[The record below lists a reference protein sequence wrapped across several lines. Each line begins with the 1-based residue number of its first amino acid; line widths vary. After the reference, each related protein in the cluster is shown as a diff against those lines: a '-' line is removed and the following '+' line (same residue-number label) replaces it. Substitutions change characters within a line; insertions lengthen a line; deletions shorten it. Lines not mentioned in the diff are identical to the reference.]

1 MTLLGEYQRERTEYV
16 HQKDIFIAALFI
28 IPKLEKFQ
36 CSLAEKWINNV
47 WLIHTMKYSTRITRN
62 TLVTHR
68 TSLRWQADK
77 RRQAQKSM

>member
-47 WLIHTMKYSTRITRN
+47 WLIHTMGAH
-62 TLVTHR
+62 TH
-68 TSLRWQADK
+68 T
-77 RRQAQKSM
+77 KSWEPDASRCHLYKI